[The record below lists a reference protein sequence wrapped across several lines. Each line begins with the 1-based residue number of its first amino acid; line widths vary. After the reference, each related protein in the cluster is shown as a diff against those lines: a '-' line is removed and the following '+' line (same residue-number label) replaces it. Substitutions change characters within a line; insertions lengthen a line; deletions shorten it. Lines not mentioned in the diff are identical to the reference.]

1 MAAPMRSG
9 EGVTKETISQLN
21 LEDVDSFSLIV
32 DHVIGEKKLHTNVFL
47 PSAFGAGMRQRE
59 EIMIT
64 KVFESC
70 SFKATASGV
79 VGVGLGM
86 ALGLFTVGIDPMST
100 YTTATPDQTPSTRA
114 VLKEMKVR
122 CASYGKNF
130 GTIGFMFAGTECL
143 LESYRGKSTLSNGTI
158 SGGIVGGLLGLRAG
172 LKAAAFGAAGFALFS
187 TAVDYYFRH
196 G

>member
-47 PSAFGAGMRQRE
+47 PSAFGAGMR
-59 EIMIT
+59 
-64 KVFESC
+64 
-70 SFKATASGV
+70 
-79 VGVGLGM
+79 VGLGM